1 MDGVPKKN
9 CIDCCLIYGEILACT
24 LLHGKLLPGASFLS
38 PGSKISNYLT
48 YTVPAA
54 LGKKNMVK
62 NNCVPCC
69 NGKTQASSHM
79 LML

>member
-38 PGSKISNYLT
+38 LGFKISNYLT

-54 LGKKNMVK
+54 LGKKTWL
-62 NNCVPCC
+62 
-69 NGKTQASSHM
+69 KTTVYHVVMAKHK
-79 LML
+79 LPLTC